1 MRMTLGLLA
10 VLLLTST
17 SFSCFKYEREL
28 QALTSTGQHYAVVDE
43 TIWQHAGPNLGDLR
57 IFENQTEIPYVLTIE
72 SGESETEQKECRV
85 LQPGTLD
92 SKTQF
97 LLDMSSLSEY
107 DRVELK
113 LKTKNFVAR
122 ARVEGQDDAHGRKW
136 TDLGTT
142 TLYDLSNEKLG
153 HNYVLQIPLTTYRF
167 LRVTVDNLVKP
178 SDIEGGTAGVK
189 LEHKAV
195 WRDTGAEVSQ
205 TQDGKDT
212 VLTFPIPRNI
222 PVERLVVTVDEPQQ
236 NFMRRM
242 EIQNEKNEWL
252 GAGEISRIHMQRNGQ
267 MIDTERM
274 SIDLRGENQGTLKAI
289 VHNEDDLPLR
299 ITSARLQQYERRFYF
314 QADSGRKLTVYYG
327 DSQLRAPVY
336 DYAKLF
342 QEDAKADQVQMEPEV
357 VNAVYTG
364 RPDDRPWSERHPAI
378 LWAAIVGAVL
388 LLGGVALRSMK
399 AATT

>member
-1 MRMTLGLLA
+1 
-10 VLLLTST
+10 
-17 SFSCFKYEREL
+17 
-28 QALTSTGQHYAVVDE
+28 VDE

-57 IFENQTEIPYVLTIE
+57 IFETQTEIPYVLTIE
-72 SGESETEQKECRV
+72 SGGSETEQKECRV

-97 LLDMSSLSEY
+97 LLDMTSLSEY

-113 LKTKNFVAR
+113 LKTRNFVAR

-136 TDLGTT
+136 IALGTT

-153 HNYVLQIPLTTYRF
+153 HNYVLQIPLTTYRY
-167 LRVTVDNLVKP
+167 LRVTVDNSVKP
-178 SDIEGGTAGVK
+178 SDIEGGTAGVV
-189 LEHKAV
+189 LEHNAV
-195 WRDTGAEVSQ
+195 WRDTGTEVSQ
-205 TQDGKDT
+205 TQEGKDT
-212 VLTFPIPRNI
+212 VLRFSIPRNI
-222 PVERLVVTVDEPQQ
+222 PVERLVVAVDQTQQ
-236 NFMRRM
+236 KFMRRI
-242 EIQNEKNEWL
+242 EIQDEKNEWL
-252 GAGEISRIHMQRNGQ
+252 GAGEISRLHIQRNGQ
-267 MIDTERM
+267 MIESEQL
-274 SIDLRGENQGTLKAI
+274 SIDLRGEIQGTLKAI

-299 ITSARLQQYERRFYF
+299 ITSARLQQYERRVYF
-314 QADSGRKLTVYYG
+314 QADSGRTLKLYYG
-327 DSQLRAPVY
+327 DSQLRPPVY

-342 QEDAKADQVQMEPEV
+342 QKDAKADQVQMESEAP
-357 VNAVYTG
+357 NAAYTG